1 MIIPTIVGT
10 SLIVFASCAAFAQT
24 APAALSFEAASL
36 KPTASPGTQEKMFRS
51 MKGGPGSSDPGRFT
65 YTNVTLKGL
74 VQMAYKLKEFQVEG
88 PDWIDGAGYDLIAT
102 MPKGTTEEQAEQMM
116 QTLLADRFKLQFHR
130 ETKQMSVF
138 ALVVGRGGPKMKE
151 ADPEAA
157 MPEAPPPDPGRGPQG
172 PARGTRMMMS
182 PSGIHLWGPMTMAG
196 LAAVLARPLAHPV
209 LDETELPKKYDVDI
223 TWMPD
228 NFDAGRLLPGGP
240 GGPGG
245 PEGPGREGGRNS
257 GPEPT
262 MTLTQALQEK
272 LGLKLETRKSPA
284 EVLIVDHA
292 EKAPVEN

>member
-1 MIIPTIVGT
+1 MKPTIVGS
-10 SLIVFASCAAFAQT
+10 SLIVFLASSAAFAQT

-36 KPTASPGTQEKMFRS
+36 KLTASPGTQEKMFRS
-51 MKGGPGSSDPGRFT
+51 MVGGPGSSDPGRFT
-65 YTNVTLKGL
+65 YTNVTLKVL
-74 VQMAYKLKEFQVEG
+74 VQMAYNLKEFQVEG

-102 MPKGTTEEQAEQMM
+102 MPKGTTKEQAEQMM

-138 ALVVGRGGPKMKE
+138 ALVVGKGGPKMKE

-157 MPEAPPPDPGRGPQG
+157 MPEAPPPGVGRGPQG
-172 PARGTRMMMS
+172 QGRGTRMMMS
-182 PSGIHLWGPMTMAG
+182 PSGIHLWGQITMAG
-196 LAAVLARPLAHPV
+196 LAATLARPLAHPV
-209 LDETELPKKYDVDI
+209 LDETELPKTYDVDI

-228 NFDAGRLLPGGP
+228 NFLLPGGGP
-240 GGPGG
+240 GGPD
-245 PEGPGREGGRNS
+245 GPGREGGRNS
-257 GPEPT
+257 ASEPT